1 MNAEERNKPEWEAEG
16 DGVGGEIHV
25 GRPLKRGNFEQRGE
39 GDKGV
44 QWFYSSTQEAFVEH
58 LLSTSIVQDP
68 EDLAGDKTDQHIDLM
83 S

>member
-1 MNAEERNKPEWEAEG
+1 M
-16 DGVGGEIHV
+16 
-25 GRPLKRGNFEQRGE
+25 KRGNFEQRVE

-44 QWFYSSTQEAFVEH
+44 KWFYSSTQETFVEH

-68 EDLAGDKTDQHIDLM
+68 GDLAGDKTDQHIDLM